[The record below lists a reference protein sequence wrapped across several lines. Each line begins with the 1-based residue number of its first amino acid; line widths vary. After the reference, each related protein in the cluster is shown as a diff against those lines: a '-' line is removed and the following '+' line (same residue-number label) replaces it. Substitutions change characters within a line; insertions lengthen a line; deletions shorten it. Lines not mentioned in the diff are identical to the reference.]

1 MATLTS
7 SGITFSDAS
16 TLNSKYGIVPQ
27 NSVSVF
33 YQANAPTGW
42 VKSTANNDKALR
54 VVSGTGGGTAG
65 TTPFSNIFPTS
76 LRPVSQPGVPMS
88 GTVGN
93 HTLTNPQ
100 IPFHEHSSGAV
111 ALTYTG
117 AGDVQYGPGWTRSAV
132 ATGQQPAGNGA
143 HSHPWSGTCDFTGS
157 FDMRILYMDV
167 IVCSFS

>member
-16 TLNSKYGIVPQ
+16 TLGSKYGIVPQ

-54 VVSGTGGGTAG
+54 VVSGTGGGTGG
-65 TTPFSNIFPTS
+65 TTTFSGIFPTS
-76 LRPVSQPGVPMS
+76 LRPVSQPSVPMT
-88 GTVGN
+88 GIAGN

-100 IPFHEHSSGAV
+100 IPYHEHSSPAV
-111 ALTYTG
+111 TLSYTG
-117 AGDVQYGPGWTRSAV
+117 GGDVQYGGGWSRNSTS
-132 ATGQQPAGNGA
+132 TGNQSTGGNA
-143 HSHPWSGTCDFTGS
+143 HSHPWAGTCNFTGS

>member
-16 TLNSKYGIVPQ
+16 TLNSKYGIVPK
-27 NSVSVF
+27 NSVSIF

-42 VKSTANNDKALR
+42 VKSTANHDKALR
-54 VVSGTGGGTAG
+54 VVNTTGGGTGG
-65 TTPFSNIFPTS
+65 TTTFSGIFPTA

-88 GTVGN
+88 GSAGN
-93 HTLTNPQ
+93 HTLTSPQ
-100 IPFHEHSSGAV
+100 IPYHEHTSSAV

-117 AGDVQYGPGWTRSAV
+117 AGDVQYGGGWVRSSV
-132 ATGQQPAGNGA
+132 STGSQPTGGNA
-143 HSHPWSGTCDFTGS
+143 HAHPWSGTCNFTGS